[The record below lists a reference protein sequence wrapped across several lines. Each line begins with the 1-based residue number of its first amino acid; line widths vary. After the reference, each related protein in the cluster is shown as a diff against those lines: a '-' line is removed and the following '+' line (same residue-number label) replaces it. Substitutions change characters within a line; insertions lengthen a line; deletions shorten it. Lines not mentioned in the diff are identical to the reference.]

1 MKNTKKSARAMV
13 KAGIDQLFKEP
24 YVNVL
29 CYPKATR
36 RELERRLRELQS
48 LGITEL
54 EFTGEKRLLNT
65 RILGKGCV
73 GLVALAHGKTG
84 VVALK
89 IRRTDADRT
98 SMLREG
104 KLLQMANAVQVGPKF
119 VAATKNFLAM
129 QFIQGELLPQWLEKI
144 VEKSR
149 LRQLLRDL
157 LEQCWR
163 LDAICLDHGELS
175 HAPKHVIIDEN
186 DKAFIVD
193 FETASTD
200 RRPSNV
206 TSISQFLFLSEFSP
220 SITRKI
226 GLRDKKLLIDSL
238 RRYKRDINHD
248 NILRVMESCGL

>member
-1 MKNTKKSARAMV
+1 MV
-13 KAGIDQLFKEP
+13 KADIDQLFKEP
-24 YVNVL
+24 YINVL

-36 RELERRLRELQS
+36 KELEKRLRELQK

-54 EFTGEKRLLNT
+54 ELTGEKQFLNT

-73 GLVALAHGKTG
+73 GLVILAHRKTG
-84 VVALK
+84 VMALK

-98 SMLREG
+98 SMLHEG

-129 QFIQGELLPQWLEKI
+129 QFIQGELLPQWLEKN
-144 VEKSR
+144 VGKPR
-149 LRQLLRDL
+149 LRKILRDL
-157 LEQCWR
+157 LEQCWK
-163 LDAICLDHGELS
+163 LDEIRLDHGELS
-175 HAPKHVIIDEN
+175 HAPKHVIVDEN
-186 DKAFIVD
+186 DKVFIVD

-226 GLRDKKLLIDSL
+226 GPRDKKLVIDSL
-238 RRYKRDINHD
+238 RCYKHDINHD
-248 NILRVMESCGL
+248 NVLRVMESCGL